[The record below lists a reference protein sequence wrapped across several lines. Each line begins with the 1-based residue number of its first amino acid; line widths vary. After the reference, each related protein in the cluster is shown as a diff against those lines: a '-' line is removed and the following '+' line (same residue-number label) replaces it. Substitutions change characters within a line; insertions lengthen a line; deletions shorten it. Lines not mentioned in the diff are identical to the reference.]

1 MPDKPASATPTASPG
16 TEIDPFRAYNFKL
29 IVPGVAEAHFTE
41 CSGLA
46 ARVTPIT
53 YKEGGTTQP
62 HRIPG
67 PVDFAEVTLRYG
79 LTSSRQM
86 WDWFLTAMTGKV
98 QRQNVSIVVLD
109 PDGVTPRVQW
119 DLIRAWATEWRGA
132 PLDALCAEIA
142 IETVSLVY
150 EGLDRAA

>member
-1 MPDKPASATPTASPG
+1 MPDTSASAAPAASPG
-16 TEIDPFRAYNFKL
+16 TFVDPYRAYNFKL
-29 IVPGVAEAHFTE
+29 VVANVTEAHFTE

-79 LTSSRQM
+79 LTNSRQM
-86 WDWFLTAMTGKV
+86 WDWFLSAMTGKV
-98 QRQNVSIVVLD
+98 QRQNLSIVVLD

-119 DLIRAWATEWRGA
+119 DLIRAWVTEWRGA
-132 PLDALCAEIA
+132 PLDAACSEVA
-142 IETVSLVY
+142 IESVSLVY
-150 EGLDRAA
+150 EDLNRA